1 MIVHGNLELIKKAGI
16 GVIARNEFGQVV
28 SGTSLPPFSS
38 FDVLSEASS
47 LLWRV

>member
-1 MIVHGNLELIKKAGI
+1 MVHGILELIKKAGI

-28 SGTSLPPFSS
+28 SGASLPPFSS
-38 FDVLSEASS
+38 SAVLSEASL